1 MHTYTRVLPRDL
13 FNESDLLKC
22 IGRLWILTENGDH
35 SAKFHDE
42 DMPAF
47 EIEQSPD
54 DGSIY
59 VGNLTFSIAGAAH
72 RLYRPLNARSPWP
85 LYAVNSDDY
94 DSDAIRVFRDDGELS
109 DELKERIGMPNTELI
124 SVESMFLY
132 AVNTGE
138 LYKFHKDTA
147 WLTAQPNTTG
157 HQLWWNHVEDTVIPR
172 YRKENHHPKA
182 RMSARDKELLA
193 DKLRKYYERHISEI

>member
-1 MHTYTRVLPRDL
+1 MGSYIRVLPRDL
-13 FNESDLLKC
+13 FNESGLLKC
-22 IGRLWILTENGDH
+22 VARLWILTENGDH
-35 SAKFHDE
+35 TAKFHDE

-47 EIEQSPD
+47 EIEQSDD

-59 VGNLTFSIAGAAH
+59 IGNLTFSIDGAIH
-72 RLYRPLNARSPWP
+72 RLYRPLNSRSPWP
-85 LYAVNSDDY
+85 LYAQNIDDY
-94 DSDAIRVFRDDGELS
+94 NADAIPVFRDDSELS
-109 DELKERIGMPNTELI
+109 DEMRAAIGLPNPELI

-138 LYKFHKDTA
+138 FYTFHKDTA
-147 WLTAQPNTTG
+147 WLTSQPNQTG
-157 HQLWWNHVEDTVIPR
+157 HQLWWNHVEDTVIPT

-193 DKLRKYYERHISEI
+193 DKLRKYYERHITEI